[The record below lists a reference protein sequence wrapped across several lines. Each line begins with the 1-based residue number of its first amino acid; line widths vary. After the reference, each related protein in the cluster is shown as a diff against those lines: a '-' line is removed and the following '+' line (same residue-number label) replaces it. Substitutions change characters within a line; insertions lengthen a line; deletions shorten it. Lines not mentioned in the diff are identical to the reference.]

1 MNANELIK
9 RMEDGYSVSYDE
21 IIAMLRQFD
30 LAESI
35 IKQQELQIEA
45 LKAENKS
52 LIAELQQ
59 WEDDYDEPYKEARPW
74 TPEEANYLRK
84 WAIEGDLKN
93 AKTLLEQAGY
103 KVQEPK
109 K

>member
-9 RMEDGYSVSYDE
+9 RMEDGYSISYDE

-45 LKAENKS
+45 LKKQCAMY
-52 LIAELQQ
+52 
-59 WEDDYDEPYKEARPW
+59 EDF
-74 TPEEANYLRK
+74 
-84 WAIEGDLKN
+84 ISN
-93 AKTLLEQAGY
+93 AGWKQ
-103 KVQEPK
+103 
-109 K
+109 